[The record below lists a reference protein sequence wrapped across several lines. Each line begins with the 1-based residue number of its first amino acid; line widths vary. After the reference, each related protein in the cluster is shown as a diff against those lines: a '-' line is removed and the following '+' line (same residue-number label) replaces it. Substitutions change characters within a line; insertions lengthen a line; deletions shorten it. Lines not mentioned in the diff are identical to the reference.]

1 MIYCRGKSINGEVH
15 SRRAPVSIL
24 FEKNLNFFRYL
35 SISYFKNLIYIFE
48 LLIKTMASTSLFL
61 IFRICPCIV
70 TKTRISVALCLLS
83 KVKET
88 AALLYKNWIQ
98 ISLIHNTVPA
108 TMPSEFKNRNCFL
121 ESIEKHPSEIYL
133 KRGLKD
139 LFFK

>member
-1 MIYCRGKSINGEVH
+1 MIYCRGKSINGEAH

-88 AALLYKNWIQ
+88 AALLYRTGYKF
-98 ISLIHNTVPA
+98 
-108 TMPSEFKNRNCFL
+108 PSFIIL
-121 ESIEKHPSEIYL
+121 YL
-133 KRGLKD
+133 QQCHLNLKIVIV
-139 LFFK
+139 F